1 MEIVALLSDHLLT
14 AFSLAVGPRHS
25 VRIVRTVSAL
35 DTVLRLHPI
44 NVAVIDPQAA
54 GVGRYGLMQLI
65 PVLARH
71 CTVPAISYT
80 TVSPEAVRACARLA
94 AHGVRHVV
102 LRGYDDHPASFRA
115 LLEGVKAEA
124 LSDALLALLE
134 PVLVQLPGPVAAAIE
149 SLFQLPHTVGNV
161 EALARLA
168 GTPRRTFDRVLARVG
183 LVQGWTLIR
192 AARVVRAYE
201 YLRGPASRVKEA
213 AAKVGY
219 VRPEQ
224 LTEDVTLITGFLPS
238 SLPGAL
244 DPEDFVARVALRLRR
259 APVVLADEP
268 PVLRRPRQPAMRDVP
283 VGPAP
288 APAPTPAPAI
298 RNAHPHP
305 HHPHPHRQT
314 GS

>member
-1 MEIVALLSDHLLT
+1 VEIVALLSDHLLT
-14 AFSLAVGPRHS
+14 AFSLAVGSRHS
-25 VRIVRTVSAL
+25 VRTVRTVAAF

-44 NVAVIDPQAA
+44 DVAVIDPQAA
-54 GVGRYGLMQLI
+54 GVGRGGLIQLI

-71 CTVPAISYT
+71 STVPTISYT
-80 TVSPEAVRACARLA
+80 RVSPEAVRACACLA
-94 AHGVRHVV
+94 THGVRHVV
-102 LRGYDDHPASFRA
+102 LKGYDDDPASFRA
-115 LLEGVKAEA
+115 LLEGVGAEA
-124 LSDALLALLE
+124 LSDAVLALLE
-134 PVLVQLPGPVAAAIE
+134 PILAQLPGPVAGAIE
-149 SLFQLPHTVGNV
+149 SLFQLPHTVGDV

-168 GTPRRTFDRVLARVG
+168 GMPRRTFDRVLARVG

-192 AARVVRAYE
+192 AARVVRAYD

-244 DPEDFVARVALRLRR
+244 EPEDFVARVARRLRR
-259 APVVLADEP
+259 VPVVLADDP
-268 PVLRRPRQPAMRDVP
+268 PVLHQTVRPAVRDVP
-283 VGPAP
+283 V
-288 APAPTPAPAI
+288 APTI
-298 RNAHPHP
+298 RNLHP
-305 HHPHPHRQT
+305 RT